1 MSIKRS
7 TLIYNSVT
15 KCMSYIFCNSTYQ
28 LNELQ
33 NIDNSVPLFS
43 LNGQIFN
50 AKVVDV
56 YDGDTITCIFKLY
69 GNYYKWKCRISHV
82 DTPEIKTKNTEE
94 KERAIIIRDKLRE
107 MLLNKIIVLHC
118 YDYDKYGR
126 LLVELNIPETNTRLH
141 KWLLDNNYAKP
152 YEGGTK

>member
-33 NIDNSVPLFS
+33 NIDNSAPLFS

-56 YDGDTITCIFKLY
+56 YDGDTITCVFKLY

-82 DTPEIKTKNTEE
+82 DTPEIKTKNIEE
-94 KERAIIIRDKLRE
+94 KDIEEKDTSNDIVK
-107 MLLNKIIVLHC
+107 NKNVKDLKN
-118 YDYDKYGR
+118 DEFFLG
-126 LLVELNIPETNTRLH
+126 
-141 KWLLDNNYAKP
+141 
-152 YEGGTK
+152 